1 MIEVSN
7 FFKKENNRKKV
18 TLEGDVSN
26 LIKKVLTQVF
36 LLVDSIKNEV
46 FSAEKGDVLDVQV
59 VNVLVIDVSLDGLAV
74 DANTVV

>member
-1 MIEVSN
+1 MSN